1 MDGRR
6 RREFLESLSDFAPY
20 ETFYEAGAMLGGRWS
35 RWRTG
40 RRRGTIPRD
49 SANGGQR
56 ISGFSGTGAKSVADD
71 FVLACR

>member
-49 SANGGQR
+49 SAKEDRESPASAGRERSPLQMTL
-56 ISGFSGTGAKSVADD
+56 F
-71 FVLACR
+71 